1 MSVVLLLYGSKHV
14 YYREGFPGLY
24 YGSQPSGNH
33 RRKFEIYGLVYVQKC
48 ENVVQVRS
56 LAEEDDEVFTG
67 DVSLDEVR

>member
-1 MSVVLLLYGSKHV
+1 M
-14 YYREGFPGLY
+14 Y
-24 YGSQPSGNH
+24 YGSQSSGNY
-33 RRKFEIYGLVYVQKC
+33 RRKFKIYVLINVQKC